1 MGDLLYAC
9 VQLVHNI
16 GVAAVVG
23 SPAVAW
29 WLVRANQVPAESL
42 SRPATTVLV
51 QRRLAWFTLLAWS
64 TQVASGIGFG
74 ATTYYLKHELPELTG
89 VGLAA
94 LGIKVACALVSIVL
108 AILYLRASS
117 RWPAFMQIRVWQ
129 ILFVLGLAALI
140 SAAFL
145 RWYG

>member
-1 MGDLLYAC
+1 M
-9 VQLVHNI
+9 HNI
-16 GVAAVVG
+16 GAAAVVG

-29 WLVRANQVPAESL
+29 WLVLANQVPAEL
-42 SRPATTVLV
+42 LDRPTATALV

-74 ATTYYLKHELPELTG
+74 VTTYYLKHELPELTG

-94 LGIKVACALVSIVL
+94 LGIKVTCALVCL
-108 AILYLRASS
+108 ALATLYLRASS
-117 RWPAFMQIRVWQ
+117 RWPAHRQLRVWQ
-129 ILFVLGLAALI
+129 ILFVLGLTALI